1 MKSLETWY
9 DEYALSHQNALN
21 QKIHFICVP
30 LIYFSLVGL
39 FMSIPNGLL
48 VNFSGNND
56 LLFNNWA
63 LVALVL
69 PMIFYFR
76 LSMRVFVRMLLFSF
90 LCIVGNFLLAEQL
103 PLLWT
108 SVIIFVLAWIGQ
120 FYGHHV
126 EGKKPSFLKDLQF
139 LLIGPAWVFEKIQ
152 RNRT

>member
-1 MKSLETWY
+1 MKSIETWY
-9 DEYALSHQNALN
+9 AEYAVSHQNALN

-30 LIYFSLVGL
+30 LIYFSIVGL

-76 LSMRVFVRMLLFSF
+76 LSIRVFVRMLLFSF

-108 SVIIFVLAWIGQ
+108 SVIIFVIAWIGQ
-120 FYGHHV
+120 FYGHHI

-139 LLIGPAWVFEKIQ
+139 LLIGPAWVFEKVQ
-152 RNRT
+152 RNRN

>member
-1 MKSLETWY
+1 MKSIETWY
-9 DEYALSHQNALN
+9 AEYAVSHQNALN

-30 LIYFSLVGL
+30 LIYFSIVGL

-48 VNFSGNND
+48 VNLSGNND

-76 LSMRVFVRMLLFSF
+76 LSIRVFVRMLLFSF

-108 SVIIFVLAWIGQ
+108 SVIIFVIAWVGQ

-139 LLIGPAWVFEKIQ
+139 LLIGPAWVFEKVQ
-152 RNRT
+152 RNRN

>member
-1 MKSLETWY
+1 MKSIETWY
-9 DEYALSHQNALN
+9 AEYAVSHQNALN

-30 LIYFSLVGL
+30 LIYFSIVGL
-39 FMSIPNGLL
+39 FMSIPNRLL
-48 VNFSGNND
+48 VNLSGNND

-76 LSMRVFVRMLLFSF
+76 LSIRVFVRMLLFSF

-108 SVIIFVLAWIGQ
+108 SVIIFVIAWVGQ

-139 LLIGPAWVFEKIQ
+139 LLIGPAWVFEKVQ
-152 RNRT
+152 RNRN

>member
-1 MKSLETWY
+1 MKSIETWY
-9 DEYALSHQNALN
+9 AEYAVSHQNALN

-30 LIYFSLVGL
+30 LIYFSIVGL
-39 FMSIPNGLL
+39 FMSIPNRLL
-48 VNFSGNND
+48 VNLSGNND

-76 LSMRVFVRMLLFSF
+76 LSIRVFVRMLLFSF

-108 SVIIFVLAWIGQ
+108 SVIIFVIAWVGQ

-126 EGKKPSFLKDLQF
+126 EGKKPSFLKDVQF
-139 LLIGPAWVFEKIQ
+139 LLIGPAWVFEKVQ
-152 RNRT
+152 RNRN